1 MRFNRDRFLLPGL
14 VLAIL
19 LAACAPAPGP
29 TEQATPSLPPVIEAS
44 PSATIE
50 WFPATATPTPITAY
64 IPENIKQPPPG
75 IGSLVLRDD
84 FSDPA
89 NWANALASGTGGNS
103 IILDRNRLTFAINVP
118 PARLASLRQGLLLA
132 NFHAEVT
139 ARLNRCL
146 PGDLYGLYFRA
157 ANESSA
163 YRFLL
168 NCQGQARVER
178 IRDGTASP
186 LLDWEASG
194 DAPPGAPGEVKIG
207 VWAAGSELRFYL
219 NDNLQFTVLDGQ
231 LGAGTLGLYANSGGQ
246 GMNVS
251 FSDLAVYEVAYVSPT
266 PTATASRTP
275 PPSRTP
281 RP

>member
-1 MRFNRDRFLLPGL
+1 MLKRNLSPLPVLIL
-14 VLAIL
+14 VIL
-19 LAACAPAPGP
+19 LSACASPPQ
-29 TEQATPSLPPVIEAS
+29 TNLATPSLPSVVEVS
-44 PSATIE
+44 PTATIE

-75 IGSLVLRDD
+75 IGSLTLRDD
-84 FSDPA
+84 FSDLV
-89 NWANALASGTGGNS
+89 NWANAQPSGTGGNS

-118 PARLASLRQGLLLA
+118 PARLVSLRQDLLLA

-157 ANESSA
+157 ANEANA

-178 IRDGTASP
+178 VRDGTAAP

-207 VWAAGSELRFYL
+207 VWTAGSELRFYL
-219 NDNLQFTVLDGQ
+219 NDNLQFTLLDGQ

-266 PTATASRTP
+266 PTATPSRTP